1 MVRRGWRR
9 ISDRRGRSNERGGE
23 AGSQPS
29 NGDSVLVIGAGVGG
43 LLTAMSM
50 ARDGAA
56 VTVVER
62 DPQRVLDVAA
72 GIAAYEV
79 PEGFGEPMAA
89 RLLGFS
95 LVGYEG
101 ADGRSHIYLIQA
113 PRILPLDRAAL
124 ETQVAQVGARDLHTR
139 LTVVEERP
147 CRIGEE
153 ETTLII
159 SEGRSGDDVPYRS
172 ASALFNG
179 RGGTALVNVA
189 MPVASWDE
197 AAVEALLASLDQP

>member
-1 MVRRGWRR
+1 MNSATKGCLVVVA
-9 ISDRRGRSNERGGE
+9 S
-23 AGSQPS
+23 
-29 NGDSVLVIGAGVGG
+29 LVILTLCAVGAGVTAVGSAG
-43 LLTAMSM
+43 WLLG
-50 ARDGAA
+50 R
-56 VTVVER
+56 VVDR
-62 DPQRVLDVAA
+62 DPERVREVAG
-72 GIAAYEV
+72 GIAEYEV
-79 PEGFGEPMAA
+79 PEGFGAPMAA
-89 RLLGFS
+89 HLLGFS

-189 MPVASWDE
+189 MPAASWDE